1 MVHGTTG
8 KREVAFAPRM
18 ESRIQGFSV
27 IGGLKGHVWDGV
39 VADLWDVS
47 CGTNAGGYYVSP
59 DPRLF
64 VALDVDGDGAF
75 FVEGSQGE
83 LRRHDQA
90 FSMAYIPAGV
100 PIRGRVEGLH
110 RIKHLD
116 LHFDEAALTRRFGGS
131 LDRDALHVSR
141 FQFRDDRIA
150 MLAGLIAAECD
161 SNQPM
166 HDLYGEGLLNAL
178 FAGLFDIGQPGGQ
191 RRRTPLSR
199 RKLRLVTDY
208 IDAHCLGKIRLA
220 DLATLTG
227 LSETATSHAFK
238 AATGIPPHRWQMQA
252 RVRKIQT
259 MMVGDSASLGDIAE
273 ATGFFDQAHLTRVF
287 KSVVGLTP
295 GAWMR
300 SAGRRSDATSSRL
313 LGQKPTNRANPSND
327 PHIS

>member
-1 MVHGTTG
+1 M
-8 KREVAFAPRM
+8 AFAPRM

-39 VADLWDVS
+39 VADLWDVA
-47 CGTNAGGYYVSP
+47 CGERAEGYYVSP

-64 VALDVDGDGAF
+64 VALDVDGEGAF
-75 FVEGSQGE
+75 FVEGARGD
-83 LRRHDQA
+83 LRRHDRA

-100 PIRGRVEGLH
+100 PIRGRVEGLR

-131 LDRDALHVSR
+131 LDSDALHVSR

-150 MLAGLIAAECD
+150 TLAGLIAAECD
-161 SNQPM
+161 SGQPM

-178 FAGLFDIGQPGGQ
+178 FAGLFEIGQPGGQ

-220 DLATLTG
+220 NLAALIG

-259 MMVGDSASLGDIAE
+259 MMVHEPVSLGDIAE

-287 KSVVGLTP
+287 KSIVGLTP
-295 GAWMR
+295 GAWMK
-300 SAGRRSDATSSRL
+300 SAGNGRDALISATSSRNVRL
-313 LGQKPTNRANPSND
+313 LGQKPTNHSNPSND

>member
-1 MVHGTTG
+1 
-8 KREVAFAPRM
+8 M

-27 IGGLKGHVWDGV
+27 NGGLKGHVGDGV

-47 CGTNAGGYYVSP
+47 CGDKAEGYYVSP

-83 LRRHDQA
+83 LRRHDRA

-116 LHFDEAALTRRFGGS
+116 LHFDEVALTRRFGSS
-131 LDRDALHVSR
+131 LDREALHVSR

-150 MLAGLIAAECD
+150 ALAGLIAAECD
-161 SNQPM
+161 SGQPM

-178 FAGLFDIGQPGGQ
+178 FAGLFDIGQPDGQ
-191 RRRTPLSR
+191 RRRTPLPR

-227 LSETATSHAFK
+227 LSETATSHALK

-300 SAGRRSDATSSRL
+300 SAGRRNDATSDRNVRL
-313 LGQKPTNRANPSND
+313 LGQKPTNRANSSND